1 MKIRELEIKNG
12 LFLAPMAGVTDSAYR
27 RICKRNGAEFVTTE
41 LISGKAVCF
50 GDKKTRTYASFH
62 EEERPIAIQLFGSDS
77 YHIAKAAYLLMDLEP
92 DVIDINMGCP
102 VPKAV
107 KSGEGSALL
116 KNPQLCAEILS
127 AVKKEVNVPVTAKIR
142 RGFEKD
148 SDSGFEV
155 ALALENAG
163 ADAIFVHGRTAVQMY
178 SGKADRGIIKKIK
191 EAVSCPVIANGD
203 ISSPKDALSMLSETK
218 CDGIMVGRA
227 CMGNPWIFKKIK
239 STLENREYIPPT
251 EEEFKQ
257 TILEQISLMVENKGE
272 YIAVREARKHL
283 SWYTKGR
290 YGSAALRDEIN
301 KVESAEKIIS
311 IIEKM

>member
-1 MKIRELEIKNG
+1 MKIRDLEIKNG

-27 RICKRNGAEFVTTE
+27 RICKRNGVEFVTTE

-77 YHIAKAAYLLMDLEP
+77 YHIAKAASIIMDMKP

-107 KSGEGSALL
+107 KAGEGSALI
-116 KNPQLCAEILS
+116 KNPRLCGEIME
-127 AVKKEVNVPVTAKIR
+127 AVKKEVDVPVTAKIR

-148 SDSGFEV
+148 TDGGFEV
-155 ALALENAG
+155 ALALEAAG
-163 ADAIFVHGRTAVQMY
+163 ADAIFVHGRTAAQMY
-178 SGKADRGIIKKIK
+178 SGKSDRAIIKKIK
-191 EAVSCPVIANGD
+191 ENVKCPAIGNGD
-203 ISSPKDALSMLSETK
+203 ISSAEDALSMMNETG
-218 CDGIMVGRA
+218 CDGVMIGRA
-227 CMGNPWIFKKIK
+227 CMGNPWIFAQIK
-239 STLENREYIPPT
+239 SALTGEKYIPPSD
-251 EEEFKQ
+251 EEFKN
-257 TILEQISLMVENKGE
+257 TIITQIKMMIENKGE

-290 YGSAALRDEIN
+290 YGSASLRDEIN
-301 KVESAEKIIS
+301 KVESAEAIMKII
-311 IIEKM
+311 ERM

>member
-1 MKIRELEIKNG
+1 
-12 LFLAPMAGVTDSAYR
+12 MAGVTDSAYR
-27 RICKRNGAEFVTTE
+27 RICKKNGVEFVTTE

-50 GDKKTRTYASFH
+50 GDKKTKLYASFH
-62 EEERPIAIQLFGSDS
+62 EEERPVAIQLFGSDS
-77 YHIAKAAYLLMDLEP
+77 YHIAKAAYLLMELKP

-116 KNPQLCAEILS
+116 KNPALCAEILS

-142 RGFEKD
+142 KGFEGD
-148 SDSGFEV
+148 SEQGFDV
-155 ALALENAG
+155 ALALESAG

-191 EAVSCPVIANGD
+191 ENVSCPVIGNGD
-203 ISSPKDALSMLSETK
+203 ISSAEDAVSMMAETG

-227 CMGNPWIFKKIK
+227 CMGDPWIFRKIK
-239 STLENREYIPPT
+239 SALEGSEYSPPT
-251 EEEFKQ
+251 EEEFKK
-257 TILEQISLMVENKGE
+257 TILQQISLMIENKGE

-290 YGSAALRDEIN
+290 YGSAALRDRIN
-301 KVESAEKIIS
+301 KVESAKAILEIV
-311 IIEKM
+311 EEM

>member
-77 YHIAKAAYLLMDLEP
+77 YHIAKAAYLLMDLKP
-92 DVIDINMGCP
+92 DIIDINMGCP

-142 RGFEKD
+142 KGFEKD
-148 SDSGFEV
+148 SNAGFEV

-191 EAVSCPVIANGD
+191 EAVSCPVIGNGD

-239 STLENREYIPPT
+239 STLENGEYVPPS

-257 TILEQISLMVENKGE
+257 AILEQISLMIENKGE

-311 IIEKM
+311 IIERM

>member
-1 MKIRELEIKNG
+1 MKIGNIETKNG

-27 RICKRNGAEFVTTE
+27 RICKRNGVDFVTTE
-41 LISGKAVCF
+41 LISGKGVCF
-50 GDKKTRTYASFH
+50 GDKKTYVYASFH
-62 EEERPIAIQLFGSDS
+62 PEERPIAIQLFGSDS
-77 YHIAKAAYLLMDLEP
+77 YHIAKAASIIMKLEP

-116 KNPQLCAEILS
+116 KNPKLCAEIVS

-148 SDSGFEV
+148 SEGGFEV
-155 ALALENAG
+155 ALALDSVG
-163 ADAIFVHGRTAVQMY
+163 VDALFVHGRTAVQMY
-178 SGKADRGIIKKIK
+178 SGKADREIIKKIK
-191 EAVSCPVIANGD
+191 ENVSCPVIGNGD
-203 ISSPKDALSMLSETK
+203 INSVESAVDMKIQTG
-218 CDGIMVGRA
+218 CDGVMVGRA
-227 CMGNPWIFKKIK
+227 CMGNPWLFKKMVC
-239 STLENREYIPPT
+239 SFEGTEYIPPSD
-251 EEEFKQ
+251 EEFKE
-257 TILEQISLMVENKGE
+257 TILAQIQMMIENKGE

-301 KVESAEKIIS
+301 RVDSAEAIRIIV
-311 IIEKM
+311 ERM

>member
-1 MKIRELEIKNG
+1 MKIGNVEIKNG
-12 LFLAPMAGVTDSAYR
+12 IFLAPMAGVTDSAYR
-27 RICKRNGAEFVTTE
+27 RICKRNGVEFVTTE

-50 GDKKTRTYASFH
+50 GDKKTKIYASFH
-62 EEERPIAIQLFGSDS
+62 EEERPVAIQLFGSDS
-77 YHIAKAAYLLMDLEP
+77 YHISKAAYLLMELKP

-116 KNPQLCAEILS
+116 KNPKLCGEILS

-148 SDSGFEV
+148 SEGGFDV
-155 ALALENAG
+155 ALELEAAG
-163 ADAIFVHGRTAVQMY
+163 ADAIFVHGRTAAQMY
-178 SGKADRGIIKKIK
+178 SGRSDNGIIKKIK
-191 EAVSCPVIANGD
+191 ESVSCPVIGNGD
-203 ISSPKDALSMLSETK
+203 ICSPEDAFRMIKETR

-227 CMGNPWIFKKIK
+227 CMGDPWVFGKIK
-239 STLENREYIPPT
+239 AALEGKEFIPPT
-251 EEEFKQ
+251 DEEFRA
-257 TILEQISLMVENKGE
+257 TILEQIKLMIENKGE

-290 YGSAALRDEIN
+290 YGSAALRDKIN
-301 KVESAEKIIS
+301 KVESAEEIYNIIS
-311 IIEKM
+311 TM

>member
-1 MKIRELEIKNG
+1 MKIRDIDIKNG

-27 RICKRNGAEFVTTE
+27 RICKRNGVEFVTTE

-62 EEERPIAIQLFGSDS
+62 EEERPVAIQIFGSDS
-77 YHIAKAAYLLMDLEP
+77 YHIAKAAYLLMDLKP

-116 KNPQLCAEILS
+116 KNPRLCAEILS
-127 AVKKEVNVPVTAKIR
+127 AVKKEVPVPVTAKIR

-148 SDSGFEV
+148 SDAGFEV

-163 ADAIFVHGRTAVQMY
+163 ADAIFVHGRTAAQMY
-178 SGKADRGIIKKIK
+178 SGRADRGIIKKIK
-191 EAVSCPVIANGD
+191 DSVSCPVIANGD
-203 ISSPKDALSMLSETK
+203 ISSTEDALSMIEETN

-227 CMGNPWIFKKIK
+227 CMGNPWIFRKIK
-239 STLENREYIPPT
+239 SVLEKTEYIQPT
-251 EEEFKQ
+251 DEEFKK
-257 TILEQISLMVENKGE
+257 TILDQIALMIENKGE

>member
-1 MKIRELEIKNG
+1 MKIKDIEIKNG
-12 LFLAPMAGVTDSAYR
+12 IFVAPMAGVTDSAYR

-50 GDKKTRTYASFH
+50 GDKKTKTYASFN
-62 EEERPIAIQLFGSDS
+62 EEERPISIQLFGSDA
-77 YHIAKAAYLLMDLEP
+77 YHISKAAYLLMELKP
-92 DVIDINMGCP
+92 DAIDINMGCP

-116 KNPQLCAEILS
+116 KNPKLCGEIIS
-127 AVKKEVNVPVTAKIR
+127 AVKKEVSVPVTAKIR
-142 RGFEKD
+142 KGFEKD
-148 SDSGFEV
+148 SCGGFDV
-155 ALALENAG
+155 SLAVEAAG
-163 ADAIFVHGRTAVQMY
+163 ADAIFVHGRTTVQMY
-178 SGKADRGIIKKIK
+178 SGKADWNIIKRIK
-191 EAVSCPVIANGD
+191 ENVKCPVIGNGD
-203 ISSPKDALSMLSETK
+203 VKNPEDAFRMIAETG
-218 CDGIMVGRA
+218 CDGIMIGRA

-239 STLENREYIPPT
+239 AAMEGKEYIPPT
-251 EEEFKQ
+251 DEEFKK
-257 TILEQISLMVENKGE
+257 TILNQIYMMIENKGE

-301 KVESAEKIIS
+301 KVESAEKIAL

>member
-1 MKIRELEIKNG
+1 MKIKDVEIKNG
-12 LFLAPMAGVTDSAYR
+12 LFLAPMAGVTDSPYR
-27 RICKRNGAEFVTTE
+27 RICKRNGVGFVTTE

-50 GDKKTRTYASFH
+50 GDKKTKLYASFY
-62 EEERPIAIQLFGSDS
+62 EEERPLAIQLFGSDS
-77 YHIAKAAYLLMDLEP
+77 YHISKAAYMLMELKP

-116 KNPQLCAEILS
+116 KNPRLCAEILS

-142 RGFEKD
+142 KGFDKD
-148 SDSGFEV
+148 SDCGFEV

-163 ADAIFVHGRTAVQMY
+163 ADALFVHGRTAFQMY
-178 SGKADRGIIKKIK
+178 SGKSDRTIIKRIK
-191 EAVSCPVIANGD
+191 EKVSCPVIGNGD
-203 ISSPKDALSMLSETK
+203 ISSPEDALSMMQETG

-227 CMGNPWIFKKIK
+227 CMGNPWIFKKI
-239 STLENREYIPPT
+239 SAVLENKEYIPPT

-257 TILEQISLMVENKGE
+257 TILEQIKLMIENKGE

-290 YGSAALRDEIN
+290 YGSASLRDEIN
-301 KVESAEKIIS
+301 KVETAEKIFY

>member
-1 MKIRELEIKNG
+1 MKIGNVEIKNG
-12 LFLAPMAGVTDSAYR
+12 IFVAPMAGVTDSAYR

-50 GDKKTRTYASFH
+50 GDKKTKLYASFH

-77 YHIAKAAYLLMDLEP
+77 YHIAKAAYLLMDLKP

-116 KNPQLCAEILS
+116 KNPKLCAEILS

-148 SDSGFEV
+148 SDGGLEV
-155 ALALENAG
+155 ALALDSVG
-163 ADAIFVHGRTAVQMY
+163 VDTIFVHGRTAVQMY
-178 SGKADRGIIKKIK
+178 SGNADWDIIKRIK
-191 EAVSCPVIANGD
+191 ESVSCSVVGNGD
-203 ISSPKDALSMLSETK
+203 IRSFDDAVRMKVQTG
-218 CDGIMVGRA
+218 CDGVMIGRA
-227 CMGNPWIFKKIK
+227 CMGNPWIFGKIK
-239 STLENREYIPPT
+239 AGFQGEEYKAVT
-251 EEEFKQ
+251 DEEFKK
-257 TILEQISLMVENKGE
+257 TIAEQIEMMIENKGE

-283 SWYTKGR
+283 SWYSRGR
-290 YGSAALRDEIN
+290 YGSAALRDRIN
-301 KVESAEKIIS
+301 RVESADSILDIIS
-311 IIEKM
+311 EM

>member
-1 MKIRELEIKNG
+1 MKIKDVEIKNG

-27 RICKRNGAEFVTTE
+27 RICKRNGVGFVTTE

-62 EEERPIAIQLFGSDS
+62 EEERPVAIQLFGSDS
-77 YHIAKAAYLLMDLEP
+77 YHIAKAAYLLMELKP

-107 KSGEGSALL
+107 KAGEGSALL
-116 KNPQLCAEILS
+116 KNPALCGEILA

-142 RGFEKD
+142 KGFEKD
-148 SDSGFEV
+148 SEAGFEV

-163 ADAIFVHGRTAVQMY
+163 ADAIAVHGRTAAMMY
-178 SGKADRGIIKKIK
+178 SGKSDMSIIKKIK
-191 EAVSCPVIANGD
+191 ENVSCPVIGNGD
-203 ISSPKDALSMLSETK
+203 ISSPEDALKMLKETG

-227 CMGNPWIFKKIK
+227 CMGNPWIFKKINAAFEK
-239 STLENREYIPPT
+239 REYIPPT
-251 EEEFKQ
+251 DEEFKK
-257 TILEQISLMVENKGE
+257 TIIEQIFMMIENKGE

-301 KVESAEKIIS
+301 KVESAEKILS
-311 IIEKM
+311 LIERM

>member
-77 YHIAKAAYLLMDLEP
+77 YHIAKAAYLLMDLKP

-116 KNPQLCAEILS
+116 KNSRLCGEILS
-127 AVKKEVNVPVTAKIR
+127 AVKNEVNVPVTAKIR

-203 ISSPKDALSMLSETK
+203 IFSPKDALSMLSETK

-239 STLENREYIPPT
+239 STLENGEYVPPS

-257 TILEQISLMVENKGE
+257 TILEQISLMIENKGE